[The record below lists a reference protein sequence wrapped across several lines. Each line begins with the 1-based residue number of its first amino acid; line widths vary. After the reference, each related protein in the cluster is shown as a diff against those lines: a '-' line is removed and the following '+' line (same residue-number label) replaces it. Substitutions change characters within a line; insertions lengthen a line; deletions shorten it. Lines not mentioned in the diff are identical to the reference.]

1 MPTDAGHVERE
12 RSNVRDRASTA
23 VVTVASPEH
32 HEHDDDAAPHALA
45 RLAEVAPDA
54 TVGRGDGGRLRR
66 SRTPG
71 LVVRRLVEGQSD
83 PSGAGTGGATS
94 FEGVPTTL
102 AELLRCNDDNVATL
116 VADPSPSGPLMT
128 LLKGAFEADWFRAKS
143 CLVFDKWPQHSVP
156 GFNHQSSLKLMGALT
171 SLRGEVH
178 KLVMPKAQARVNAEL
193 AKRAAGL
200 KGNKKLADQL
210 TFQRGKQ
217 AKDQVE
223 YKGSVGADTVT
234 SDVDVSTGGAN
245 SEIAVRAYNE
255 VFRETLGTDFD
266 PGTVFDLNV
275 YAMDFIH
282 GKVDAPDKKS
292 YTVNDENPEAPDAA
306 DADQRDRE
314 QDIWALVHV
323 ARFMPDD
330 GEWAAYVQQTVGGIP
345 NAKKKAEQTA
355 RLAAAR
361 SRAKGFESRLVGMMV
376 HLSETLDFGVKQLE
390 TSGWSKEENREYLQ
404 GALRMRAANKIYE
417 DKLLQVKELRLEIA
431 SLRQSIAKKEN
442 GADPQRLKQLV
453 SRLAGELSMAQ
464 LYANE
469 VYGTGGGTVHAVMGM
484 QVKKKLSEERGFAV
498 EAKIPPQ
505 QWYQTFTDNLGDV
518 LKDFEHYGKAHGGHG
533 ADHWYAAF
541 KMGKYAD
548 RMVDALPHLAKGG
561 LLTATQAETLESDP
575 DVVALRE
582 LARNHVKEKSG
593 ASKDDPQKL
602 KDHEYF
608 KTFDGPRLALLRR
621 SALDLGAKVRQ
632 MVATA
637 SALPADAPPQKAPK
651 KPAAPAP
658 SSGVDSST
666 VDRTAAAAAIDLA
679 LQKMRD
685 AVADT
690 QQEVQDETKDEPS
703 ST

>member
-1 MPTDAGHVERE
+1 MTTGHAEPADRTRVDPSPTTAEPDD
-12 RSNVRDRASTA
+12 VRA
-23 VVTVASPEH
+23 
-32 HEHDDDAAPHALA
+32 HDEPDHTPGAMQ
-45 RLAEVAPDA
+45 RLA
-54 TVGRGDGGRLRR
+54 L
-66 SRTPG
+66 RTPG
-71 LVVRRLVEGQSD
+71 SSFGAVGLGRIRRLVEGE
-83 PSGAGTGGATS
+83 GAEHESEDGAASTTG
-94 FEGVPTTL
+94 FEGVPANL
-102 AELLRCNDDNVATL
+102 AELLKCNDGNVDAL
-116 VADPSPSGPLMT
+116 VTDKSPSGPLMT
-128 LLKGAFEADWFRAKS
+128 ILKGAFEADWFRAKS
-143 CLVFDKWPQHSVP
+143 CLVFDKWPEHGHP
-156 GFNHQSSLKLMGALT
+156 GFSHESSLKLMGALT
-171 SLRGEVH
+171 ALRGEVH
-178 KLVMPKAQARVNAEL
+178 KLVMPKAQARVSSEM

-200 KGNKKLADQL
+200 KGNQKLADQL
-210 TFQRGKQ
+210 TLQRGKQ
-217 AKDQVE
+217 GKDQVE

-255 VFRETLGTDFD
+255 VFRETLGLDFD

-282 GKVDAPDKKS
+282 GKVDSEDKKS
-292 YTVNDENPEAPDAA
+292 YTVNDENPEKPDAVE
-306 DADQRDRE
+306 ADQRDRE

-330 GEWAAYVQQTVGGIP
+330 GEWDAYVQQTVGGIKDQ
-345 NAKKKAEQTA
+345 KKKAEQSS

-376 HLSETLDFGVKQLE
+376 HLSESLDFGVKQLE
-390 TSGWSKEENREYLQ
+390 NSAWSEDENREYLQ

-431 SLRQSIAKKEN
+431 ALRQSIAKKES
-442 GADPQRLKQLV
+442 GADPKKLKQLV

-518 LKDFEHYGKAHGGHG
+518 LKDFEHYGKAHGSHA

-548 RMVDALPHLAKGG
+548 RMVDAVPHLAEGG
-561 LLTATQAETLESDP
+561 LITSANMEALEADP
-575 DVVALRE
+575 DITALRE

-593 ASKDDPQKL
+593 PSKDDPQKL
-602 KDHEYF
+602 KEHEYF
-608 KTFDGPRLALLRR
+608 KTFDASKLALLRKA
-621 SALDLGAKVRQ
+621 ALDLGAKVRT

-637 SALPADAPPQKAPK
+637 SALPAEAPTPKATK
-651 KPAAPAP
+651 KPAATPA
-658 SSGVDSST
+658 SANIDRSAT
-666 VDRTAAAAAIDLA
+666 DRTTAAVAIEAA

-685 AVADT
+685 AV
-690 QQEVQDETKDEPS
+690 DETEREVEDETEQEPTS
-703 ST
+703 